1 MPITTYTMSPGGL
14 CLFGG
19 KRVRHNCSIFRK
31 RLCLFW
37 VYEHGQKST
46 IRVKTETKCMNSTP
60 QFGSW
65 SRFWNKGE
73 ARLGSHETWFWFIY
87 SKRRSAWTRV
97 SLNITNL
104 FSLHLPS
111 KALVSKEEIFADGLS
126 DLLLGLALFC
136 VRREVERGWVSCKWF
151 RLRSSKQR
159 CNWTEIRK

>member
-1 MPITTYTMSPGGL
+1 MPITTPCPPGGL

-37 VYEHGQKST
+37 VYVHGRKSA
-46 IRVKTETKCMNSTP
+46 IRVKTLKTGTKCMNSTP

-97 SLNITNL
+97 SLSITNL
-104 FSLHLPS
+104 FICHPRLWSLKRKYLRTVCP
-111 KALVSKEEIFADGLS
+111 ICY
-126 DLLLGLALFC
+126 LALFC
-136 VRREVERGWVSCKWF
+136 VRRDVERSWVSCKWF